1 MNRNAQ
7 TVSLIEI
14 AESLEDELY
23 AGNINA
29 AQRIARQLVNGLSIY
44 AREQQIVQAIE
55 RNGLTAPSVI
65 RSLAEYKRERLA
77 VDTDEPPDNGIEPHV
92 TRGDYTSERN
102 R

>member
-14 AESLEDELY
+14 AESLEDELH

-29 AQRIARQLVNGLSIY
+29 AQRIARQLINGLSIY

-55 RNGLTAPSVI
+55 RNGLNAPSVM
-65 RSLAEYKRERLA
+65 RSLAEYKRERL
-77 VDTDEPPDNGIEPHV
+77 
-92 TRGDYTSERN
+92 TSG
-102 R
+102 

>member
-65 RSLAEYKRERLA
+65 RSLAEYKRERL
-77 VDTDEPPDNGIEPHV
+77 
-92 TRGDYTSERN
+92 TSG
-102 R
+102 

>member
-14 AESLEDELY
+14 AESLEDELH

-55 RNGLTAPSVI
+55 RNGLNAPSVM
-65 RSLAEYKRERLA
+65 RSLAEYKRERL
-77 VDTDEPPDNGIEPHV
+77 
-92 TRGDYTSERN
+92 TSG
-102 R
+102 

>member
-14 AESLEDELY
+14 AESLEDELH

-29 AQRIARQLVNGLSIY
+29 AQRIARQLINGLSIY

-55 RNGLTAPSVI
+55 RNGLNAPSVI
-65 RSLAEYKRERLA
+65 RSLAEYKRERL
-77 VDTDEPPDNGIEPHV
+77 
-92 TRGDYTSERN
+92 TSG
-102 R
+102 

>member
-14 AESLEDELY
+14 AESLEDELH

-55 RNGLTAPSVI
+55 RNGLNAPSVI
-65 RSLAEYKRERLA
+65 RSLAEYKRERL
-77 VDTDEPPDNGIEPHV
+77 
-92 TRGDYTSERN
+92 TSG
-102 R
+102 

>member
-14 AESLEDELY
+14 AESLEDELH

-65 RSLAEYKRERLA
+65 RSLAEYKRERL
-77 VDTDEPPDNGIEPHV
+77 
-92 TRGDYTSERN
+92 TSG
-102 R
+102 

>member
-55 RNGLTAPSVI
+55 RNGLNAPSVI
-65 RSLAEYKRERLA
+65 RSLAEYKRERL
-77 VDTDEPPDNGIEPHV
+77 
-92 TRGDYTSERN
+92 TSG
-102 R
+102 

>member
-14 AESLEDELY
+14 AESLEDELH

-29 AQRIARQLVNGLSIY
+29 AQRIARQLINGLSIY

-65 RSLAEYKRERLA
+65 RSLSEYRRERERLTA
-77 VDTDEPPDNGIEPHV
+77 SGK
-92 TRGDYTSERN
+92 R
-102 R
+102 

>member
-14 AESLEDELY
+14 AESLEDELH

-29 AQRIARQLVNGLSIY
+29 AKRIARQLINGLSIY

-65 RSLAEYKRERLA
+65 RSLAEYKRERL
-77 VDTDEPPDNGIEPHV
+77 
-92 TRGDYTSERN
+92 TSG
-102 R
+102 

>member
-14 AESLEDELY
+14 AESLEDELH

-44 AREQQIVQAIE
+44 AREQQIVQVIE
-55 RNGLTAPSVI
+55 RNGLTAPSVM
-65 RSLAEYKRERLA
+65 RSLAEYKRERL
-77 VDTDEPPDNGIEPHV
+77 
-92 TRGDYTSERN
+92 TSG
-102 R
+102 